1 MTDGE
6 HIYVFFGKTG
16 VLGFDWN
23 GKQMWKVN
31 VGHESSNRR
40 WGSGSS
46 PALYKNL
53 VIVNAAEESRTVRAF
68 DKMTG
73 KEVWK
78 QDADTLELCYS
89 TPALATVNGRT
100 DLVLPV
106 SGELW
111 GMNPETGKLR
121 WYATT
126 SVAGNV
132 APSVVISDGVVYFTG
147 GFPRQAT
154 MAIRAGGKGD
164 VTSTNILWNEQYASY
179 VPSPVVVD
187 GKMYVAT
194 DQGFAVCLNAKDGKL
209 IYKERLP
216 GASSGGRGKPFYAS
230 AVLANGNIYAV
241 SRRAGTFVFEAKP
254 EFKLVAHNKA
264 LDDTDFNATPA
275 FAGDAI
281 FLRSN
286 RSLYCIASMRTA
298 SAENTTK
305 EVIP

>member
-1 MTDGE
+1 M
-6 HIYVFFGKTG
+6 Y
-16 VLGFDWN
+16 
-23 GKQMWKVN
+23 
-31 VGHESSNRR
+31 
-40 WGSGSS
+40 
-46 PALYKNL
+46 
-53 VIVNAAEESRTVRAF
+53 
-68 DKMTG
+68 
-73 KEVWK
+73 
-78 QDADTLELCYS
+78 
-89 TPALATVNGRT
+89 
-100 DLVLPV
+100 
-106 SGELW
+106 
-111 GMNPETGKLR
+111 PENGKLR
-121 WYATT
+121 WYATS

-132 APSVVISDGVVYFTG
+132 APSVVVNGGIVYFTG

-154 MAIRAGGKGD
+154 MAVRAGGKGD
-164 VTSTNILWNEQYASY
+164 VTSTNVLVERTIRIVCAVTGDCGWQD
-179 VPSPVVVD
+179 VCC
-187 GKMYVAT
+187 AT
-194 DQGFAVCLNAKDGKL
+194 DQGFAICLDAKDGKL

-241 SRRAGTFVFEAKP
+241 ARRSGTFVFEAKP

-305 EVIP
+305 R